1 MQTSFNMKL
10 VSLVIFNLAI
20 VLVGTFL
27 LTYTVTATVTTPAGS
42 FSSSG
47 FYQPYSPAS
56 KDFTA
61 GAGAV
66 WLGLGI
72 VWIAGNA
79 ILDGVKVPGT
89 AESKSKKQSDPPVSE
104 TILAICPACKA
115 RIPPTT
121 KFCPDCGT
129 SLQKSP

>member
-1 MQTSFNMKL
+1 MKL

-20 VLVGTFL
+20 LLVGTSL

-56 KDFTA
+56 RNFTA

-66 WLGLGI
+66 WAGLGI

-89 AESKSKKQSDPPVSE
+89 SEGKPKKQGDPSQSE
-104 TILAICPACKA
+104 TILAICPACKT
-115 RIPPTT
+115 RIPSTT